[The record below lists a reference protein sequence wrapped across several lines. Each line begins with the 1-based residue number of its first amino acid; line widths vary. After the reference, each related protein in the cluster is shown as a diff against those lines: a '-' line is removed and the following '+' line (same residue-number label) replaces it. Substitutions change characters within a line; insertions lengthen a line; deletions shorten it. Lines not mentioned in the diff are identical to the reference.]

1 MVIGLKKKRKYGERN
16 DRLGNNNSH
25 CDVANKGIEM
35 NTRQT
40 SVDCYNEIK
49 RNGSLSKMR
58 FEVYSA
64 LLSMG
69 KPSTTREVYE
79 TMNVLKQEAT
89 RFTEL
94 RKLGVI
100 YEVQNRKCTITGR
113 TSIEWDLTDRLPVD
127 FKNSNKTK
135 KQKVDCALNSLRV
148 LYKNYNDGTDEDWK
162 IVADLIKNI

>member
-1 MVIGLKKKRKYGERN
+1 
-16 DRLGNNNSH
+16 
-25 CDVANKGIEM
+25 M

-40 SVDCYNEIK
+40 SIDCYNEIK

-79 TMNVLKQEAT
+79 TMNVIKQEAT

-100 YEVQNRKCTITGR
+100 YEVQNRKCAITGR
-113 TSIEWDLTDRLPVD
+113 TSIEWDLTDRLPINI
-127 FKNSNKTK
+127 KNPNKTK
-135 KQKVDCALNSLRV
+135 KQRLDAALNSLRQ
-148 LYKNYNDGTDEDWK
+148 LYKNKDSTNEDWK
-162 IVADLIKNI
+162 IVADLIKSI

>member
-1 MVIGLKKKRKYGERN
+1 
-16 DRLGNNNSH
+16 
-25 CDVANKGIEM
+25 M

-40 SVDCYNEIK
+40 SIDCYNEIK
-49 RNGSLSKMR
+49 RDGSLSKMR
-58 FEVYSA
+58 FKVYSA

-79 TMNVLKQEAT
+79 TMDVIKQEAT

-113 TSIEWDLTDRLPVD
+113 TAIEWDLTDRLPVNI
-127 FKNSNKTK
+127 KKSNRTK
-135 KQKVDCALNSLRV
+135 KHKIDDALNSLRE
-148 LYKNYNDGTDEDWK
+148 LYKKKDVSTNEDWK
-162 IVADLIKNI
+162 IVADLIKSI

>member
-1 MVIGLKKKRKYGERN
+1 
-16 DRLGNNNSH
+16 
-25 CDVANKGIEM
+25 M

-40 SVDCYNEIK
+40 SIDCYNKIQ
-49 RNGSLSKMR
+49 RNGLLSKMR

-69 KPSTTREVYE
+69 KPSTTREVYQ

-113 TSIEWDLTDRLPVD
+113 TSIEWDLTDRLPIN
-127 FKNSNKTK
+127 FKNKNKTK
-135 KQKVDCALNSLRV
+135 KQRINDAINSFRE
-148 LYKNYNDGTDEDWK
+148 LYKNKDNSTNEDWK
-162 IVADLIKNI
+162 IVADLIKII